1 MSTIEEVKAAAQATV
16 DAVNALVIPVTVAPT
31 ITEVDVKES
40 DGSEVVTT
48 PAETPAVESAEVV
61 G

>member
-1 MSTIEEVKAAAQATV
+1 MPTVTANADGSFTITV
-16 DAVNALVIPVTVAPT
+16 PAPNVNVVAPT

-48 PAETPAVESAEVV
+48 PEAVA
-61 G
+61 

>member
-1 MSTIEEVKAAAQATV
+1 MPTVIANADGSYTITVPAPVATV
-16 DAVNALVIPVTVAPT
+16 DAPT

-48 PAETPAVESAEVV
+48 PEAQA
-61 G
+61 